1 MSKTKTD
8 KSKLNL
14 FDTVKNKN
22 NKIDTTNDIALYN
35 KNSKTSVVY
44 KGDGSMSSSNG
55 YFAQYKNDKESG
67 VATEISLQS
76 NTITVQKDVVAKDI
90 SVNFHKLNSQL
101 YELTNMKQVMDTS
114 IGNLTMMGTVLV
126 KTYEPT
132 LKKWVLMRRQV
143 RMPVFSNLLDSA
155 VVDDRLDLDLTDS
168 YDKLIKYKIK
178 LNNKDNKDNRD
189 NKNNKDNK

>member
-1 MSKTKTD
+1 MANKDTE

-14 FDTVKNKN
+14 FDIVQKKS
-22 NKIDTTNDIALYN
+22 NKIDPSKDIALYN
-35 KNSKTSVVY
+35 KNSKLSVVY
-44 KGDGSMSSSNG
+44 KGDGSMSTSNG
-55 YFAQYKNDKESG
+55 FFAQYKNDSESG

-76 NTITVQKDVVAKDI
+76 NTITVQKDIVAKDI
-90 SVNFHKLNSQL
+90 SINCHKLNSQL

-143 RMPVFSNLLDSA
+143 RIPIFSNLLDSA
-155 VVDDRLDLDLTDS
+155 VVDDRLDLDLSDS
-168 YDKLIKYKIK
+168 YDQLIKYKIE
-178 LNNKDNKDNRD
+178 LDNEDNNENDK
-189 NKNNKDNK
+189 

>member
-1 MSKTKTD
+1 
-8 KSKLNL
+8 
-14 FDTVKNKN
+14 
-22 NKIDTTNDIALYN
+22 
-35 KNSKTSVVY
+35 
-44 KGDGSMSSSNG
+44 MSSSNG

-178 LNNKDNKDNRD
+178 LNNKDNKDNKD

>member
-1 MSKTKTD
+1 
-8 KSKLNL
+8 
-14 FDTVKNKN
+14 
-22 NKIDTTNDIALYN
+22 
-35 KNSKTSVVY
+35 
-44 KGDGSMSSSNG
+44 MSSSNG

-143 RMPVFSNLLDSA
+143 RIPVFSNLLDSA

-168 YDKLIKYKIK
+168 YDKLVKYKIK
-178 LNNKDNKDNRD
+178 LNNKDNKDN
-189 NKNNKDNK
+189 KDNK

>member
-1 MSKTKTD
+1 MANSKTE

-14 FDTVKNKN
+14 FDIVQKKS
-22 NKIDTTNDIALYN
+22 NKIDPSKDIALYN
-35 KNSKTSVVY
+35 KNSKLSVVY
-44 KGDGSMSSSNG
+44 KADGSMSTSNG
-55 YFAQYKNDKESG
+55 FFAQYKNDSESG

-76 NTITVQKDVVAKDI
+76 NTITVQKDIVTKDLSI
-90 SVNFHKLNSQL
+90 NCHKFNSQL
-101 YELTNMKQVMDTS
+101 YELTNMKQVMNTS

-155 VVDDRLDLDLTDS
+155 VVDDRLDLDLSNS
-168 YDKLIKYKIK
+168 YDQLIKYKID
-178 LNNKDNKDNRD
+178 LSNNDKDKNK
-189 NKNNKDNK
+189 